1 MSLPALITPAILDK
15 ILGNLA
21 LLFLTSTGSDLPAA
35 RHSASR
41 LLAAYDVET
50 EEELRLA
57 ADIVSFGF
65 HALDALGQAM
75 APNLP
80 LKEVLNLRSSAVN
93 LNRQSYRSQRKL
105 DQLKRDRLAAASMS
119 QESPS
124 PSNAGLPDD
133 GQADI
138 DQAAGL
144 IAFAGEALAASGKA
158 GGVQSWALSS
168 KQRRAARR
176 IAENLF
182 RNQAE
187 QIRRDAT
194 PLATDPLLAATS
206 APSRLANLAHS
217 PGLQT

>member
-80 LKEVLNLRSSAVN
+80 LKGLRHHPMLVCPMMA
-93 LNRQSYRSQRKL
+93 
-105 DQLKRDRLAAASMS
+105 KRISTR
-119 QESPS
+119 
-124 PSNAGLPDD
+124 
-133 GQADI
+133 
-138 DQAAGL
+138 
-144 IAFAGEALAASGKA
+144 
-158 GGVQSWALSS
+158 
-168 KQRRAARR
+168 
-176 IAENLF
+176 
-182 RNQAE
+182 
-187 QIRRDAT
+187 
-194 PLATDPLLAATS
+194 PL
-206 APSRLANLAHS
+206 
-217 PGLQT
+217 G